1 MEIKKEETWNYLQST
16 TENSIRFSV
25 SVWLPVSEITTV
37 PVRHAAWGK
46 LGLQDSVMEHNRH
59 NTSITVGTGSKSKL
73 QWCIHSKRH
82 LLLRPLSCLAESWHE
97 TSAFYNR
104 SKKNQHEGTPSPG
117 AYWDTQFPAE
127 AATADGVFRS
137 QSILPLHRWPTT
149 GLRISS
155 GLFLFANLE
164 KRFWPWG

>member
-104 SKKNQHEGTPSPG
+104 SKRTSTKEHRHLGLIGTPSFLQKLQLPMAFFG
-117 AYWDTQFPAE
+117 PNQFYQYTGGQQLGWDFPRAC
-127 AATADGVFRS
+127 FCL
-137 QSILPLHRWPTT
+137 QI
-149 GLRISS
+149 
-155 GLFLFANLE
+155 
-164 KRFWPWG
+164 